1 MVTKNGTGRAALWT
15 NKMRAITRLARS
27 FYVFARAWQWNLI
40 RSACVSYQFMKSGEI
55 AVAQTLFKL

>member
-1 MVTKNGTGRAALWT
+1 MEQASRFVDEQNA
-15 NKMRAITRLARS
+15 AITRLARS
-27 FYVFARAWQWNLI
+27 FYVFERAWQWNLI